1 MAIDK
6 AGIAARVVQDIPD
19 GAYVNLGIGIP
30 TLVARYVDPDKE
42 IIFHSENGILGSGGH
57 VEPGQEDPDYV
68 DAGKAFIKLV
78 PGASLFDSS
87 ASFGMMRSGA
97 LDIAVLGG
105 FQVSAAGDLAN
116 WTTGAEGSV
125 PSVGGAM
132 DLASRAKSV
141 FVTMTLFDKN
151 GDSKLV
157 PECTYPLTARQCV
170 DRLYTDHAVFE
181 FDARGPRIVETA
193 PGVTEAELREWTG
206 IDFV

>member
-6 AGIAARVVQDIPD
+6 NDIAARVVQDIPD

-57 VEPGQEDPDYV
+57 VGPGEEDPDYV
-68 DAGKAFIKLV
+68 DAGKAFINLV
-78 PGASLFDSS
+78 PGASLFDSA

-105 FQVSAAGDLAN
+105 FQVSAGGDLAN

-125 PSVGGAM
+125 PGVGGAM
-132 DLASRAKSV
+132 DLASGARSV

-151 GDSKLV
+151 GVCKLV
-157 PECTYPLTARQCV
+157 PECTYPLTASGCV

-181 FDARGPRIVETA
+181 FNAQGVRIVETYSE
-193 PGVTEAELREWTG
+193 VTESALSEWTG